1 MIIKEIEISNYR
13 NLSHV
18 ILKPIPQINVIYGQ
32 NAQGK
37 TNLLESMWI
46 FTGGHSFRGAKDS
59 ELIAFGKT
67 TFEMNMKFFSE
78 EREQY
83 AKINMTNGRRSVTIN
98 DIPKKSASSLVGKF
112 CAVVFSPQH
121 LSLVKEGPSNR
132 RNFIDGSLC
141 QSKPAYAKLLMHYN
155 RTLSQRNML
164 LKEITKHPE
173 LKDTLEIWDEKLVK
187 FGVSIIKERFSLKY
201 DSSFLKEGQTEIE
214 TCFFEKLR
222 ASRKSD
228 FMVGYTTVGP
238 HRDDISFYINE
249 ISARSFGSQGQ
260 QRSVAL
266 ALKLA
271 ESKVMESITGDK
283 PVMFLDDV
291 MSELDENR
299 QDYILNH
306 LKDQQVFITCCDPN
320 TIHQLKQG
328 ALFKIHQ
335 GELIEQ
341 KILKS

>member
-1 MIIKEIEISNYR
+1 
-13 NLSHV
+13 
-18 ILKPIPQINVIYGQ
+18 
-32 NAQGK
+32 
-37 TNLLESMWI
+37 MWI

-67 TFEMNMKFFSE
+67 TFEMDMKFFSE
-78 EREQY
+78 EREQD

-187 FGVSIIKERFSLKY
+187 FGVSIIKERFSYLERLQPIVEEIYHGISSQKEHFSLKY

-214 TCFFEKLR
+214 ACFFEKLR
-222 ASRKSD
+222 ASRRSD

-249 ISARSFGSQGQ
+249 ISARSFSS
-260 QRSVAL
+260 QRSA
-266 ALKLA
+266 ASGSACIKNWPGLK
-271 ESKVMESITGDK
+271 
-283 PVMFLDDV
+283 
-291 MSELDENR
+291 
-299 QDYILNH
+299 
-306 LKDQQVFITCCDPN
+306 
-320 TIHQLKQG
+320 
-328 ALFKIHQ
+328 
-335 GELIEQ
+335 
-341 KILKS
+341 

>member
-1 MIIKEIEISNYR
+1 MIIKEIEISDYR

-37 TNLLESMWI
+37 TNLLEAMWI

-78 EREQY
+78 EREQD

-187 FGVSIIKERFSLKY
+187 FGVSIIKEHFSLKY

-214 TCFFEKLR
+214 TCFFEKLKS
-222 ASRKSD
+222 SRKSD

-328 ALFKIHQ
+328 ALFKFHQ

-341 KILKS
+341 MILKS

>member
-155 RTLSQRNML
+155 RTLSQKKYVIKRNY
-164 LKEITKHPE
+164 KT
-173 LKDTLEIWDEKLVK
+173 
-187 FGVSIIKERFSLKY
+187 SRIKR
-201 DSSFLKEGQTEIE
+201 
-214 TCFFEKLR
+214 
-222 ASRKSD
+222 
-228 FMVGYTTVGP
+228 YT
-238 HRDDISFYINE
+238 
-249 ISARSFGSQGQ
+249 
-260 QRSVAL
+260 
-266 ALKLA
+266 
-271 ESKVMESITGDK
+271 
-283 PVMFLDDV
+283 
-291 MSELDENR
+291 
-299 QDYILNH
+299 
-306 LKDQQVFITCCDPN
+306 
-320 TIHQLKQG
+320 
-328 ALFKIHQ
+328 
-335 GELIEQ
+335 
-341 KILKS
+341 